1 VIREGGPAIGQRA
14 VEAGEGEWMAGGGDT
29 VVGPQGWPERG
40 DGGMGGWGDGGM
52 DGWGDEGMR
61 GWGSGGM
68 GGTPVEGQ
76 VQGNNMAGTGMP
88 IPRSSVF
95 TVPELHGYGNFSDG
109 NFSDD
114 SSEYFTDDE
123 GGVEN
128 NGVKH
133 AYRDETWSQDFF
145 TYDPKPKQFLGRRG
159 TSKFFDHIPTILQ
172 LFELFWPF
180 NMLRKIVFETNRYAT
195 HSLDAL
201 GNTMGGAKWVSTSV
215 AELKAFLAIHM
226 YMGMKRQPNIKTYW
240 EKVGSLFHCPIIS
253 SIMSRDRFIRL
264 RRCLHITNPAT
275 YEHIEKGD
283 ARYDKLR

>member
-145 TYDPKPKQFLGRRG
+145 
-159 TSKFFDHIPTILQ
+159 
-172 LFELFWPF
+172 ELFWPF
-180 NMLRKIVFETNRYAT
+180 TMLRKIVFETNRYAT